1 MLRKLATALLILT
14 TLSAC
19 AKNTGSSTAPAMS
32 YVKVGKPY
40 TVNGR
45 TYYPSQDRNYRQ
57 EGMASWYG
65 PGFHGKSTANGERF
79 DKYSLTAAHPTLPMP
94 SLVRVTHLKS
104 GRSAVVRINDRGP
117 FSGGRIIDL
126 SRKAAEEI
134 GMIGEGIARVR
145 VEYMPEET
153 DRMMELVTAGK
164 RPFEIDIEREVLQ
177 PVQMARV
184 GGYTASTQHDR
195 RSFWEKLS
203 PISSAEAATPS
214 PQQTHQAAPAGDIA
228 SADLSAPKTVK
239 ASQLPPLS
247 APVSKAPASA
257 PVAQTVS
264 ASVAKSSVYDVLPP
278 EKVAEKHVEDHPDLA
293 KHTQGYFV
301 RLATFSS
308 RTRAES
314 LSKSFVPYNLIIE
327 PMMIGERELFRTRV
341 GPVATKS
348 DADRL
353 IAKAFDLGLKDA
365 FIVTIKP

>member
-1 MLRKLATALLILT
+1 MLKHVAITLLMLT

-19 AKNTGSSTAPAMS
+19 AQNTGSSSAPASS
-32 YVKVGKPY
+32 YVKIGKPY

-79 DKYSLTAAHPTLPMP
+79 DKWQLTAAHPTLPMP

-134 GMIGEGIARVR
+134 GMIGEGVARVR
-145 VEYMPEET
+145 VEYLPQET

-177 PVQMARV
+177 PVQMARA
-184 GGYTASTQHDR
+184 GNYTPSTQHDR

-203 PISSAEAATPS
+203 PVSSAQAATPS
-214 PQQTHQAAPAGDIA
+214 PQQTHQAAPTSDIA
-228 SADLSAPKTVK
+228 SADLSAPRTVK

-247 APVSKAPASA
+247 APASTPSA
-257 PVAQTVS
+257 PDQ
-264 ASVAKSSVYDVLPP
+264 KSSVYDVLPP

-308 RTRAES
+308 RERAEA

-348 DADRL
+348 DADR
-353 IAKAFDLGLKDA
+353 IVSKAFGLGLKDA